1 MSAGAAPATKD
12 EQDQAAQDNQKLQDG
27 ADSLAKAQKAGK
39 VSLPT
44 LVGYRGFV
52 APVQQNTRILANPDP
67 KDNPVIQL
75 PDQNSPTGK
84 RDTMRKNDV
93 FIEFIGGSFVT
104 NDPRAIK
111 WCEDHPAICRDV
123 ADPMTSTWYM
133 MKLGQTALASRPASL
148 PPEVDID
155 AALGGDLT
163 KLGGEAAAVAQ
174 TRAFTEQA
182 NEREAVEA

>member
-1 MSAGAAPATKD
+1 MAGKAEPATQD
-12 EQDQAAQDNQKLQDG
+12 EQAQASQAHQELQEG
-27 ADSLAKAQKAGK
+27 ADALEKAQKAGK
-39 VSLPT
+39 VSLPV

-67 KDNPVIQL
+67 KDNPVVRL

-84 RDTMRKNDV
+84 RDTQREHDV
-93 FIEFIGGSFVT
+93 WIEFIGGSFVT
-104 NDPRAIK
+104 NDPVAIK

-133 MKLGQTALASRPASL
+133 MRLAQTPLASRPASL
-148 PPEVDID
+148 PPETDVD

-163 KLGGEAAAVAQ
+163 KLGGEAKAVAQ

-182 NEREAVEA
+182 NEREAVKA